1 MYEFANLSR
10 EDKDTIY
17 SNTNT
22 RIGLNKAIIEKDFW
36 VCLMLDV
43 IFNKIKYKDAFTF
56 KGGTSLSKG
65 FNIINRFSEDIDLI
79 LNWTSLGVSEEETM
93 LDRSNTAQLRYNKM
107 LNAEAGTFIK
117 EKLIPELIR
126 VLKTYVKDE
135 IKIEVSE
142 DDDQIVNIYY
152 PKLYESEAILQYIR
166 LEIGPIAALTPS
178 SNIKVTPYIEEELKN
193 YFGELSTSVLTV
205 EPKRTFWEKITILH
219 SVANR
224 PMNKILPS
232 RYSRHYY
239 DIYMFMKTEYK
250 NNALND
256 IGLLNEVILFKNK
269 FYRDSYSR
277 YEEIEQG
284 KIKLIPGKERIDQLK
299 ADYKNMKDML
309 YGDIPTFDEI
319 LDSLSVL
326 EKEINDTILVGV

>member
-1 MYEFANLSR
+1 MYRFANFDMNNKKIIIEKCAVGS
-10 EDKDTIY
+10 
-17 SNTNT
+17 
-22 RIGLNKAIIEKDFW
+22 GLNPAIIEKDFW

-79 LNWTSLGVSEEETM
+79 LNWTSLGVSEEEPM

-126 VLKTYVKDE
+126 VLKEYVKDE

-178 SNIKVTPYIEEELKN
+178 SNIKVTPYIEEKLKN
-193 YFGELSTSVLTV
+193 TLV
-205 EPKRTFWEKITILH
+205 
-219 SVANR
+219 
-224 PMNKILPS
+224 
-232 RYSRHYY
+232 
-239 DIYMFMKTEYK
+239 
-250 NNALND
+250 
-256 IGLLNEVILFKNK
+256 
-269 FYRDSYSR
+269 SY
-277 YEEIEQG
+277 QF
-284 KIKLIPGKERIDQLK
+284 
-299 ADYKNMKDML
+299 L
-309 YGDIPTFDEI
+309 Y
-319 LDSLSVL
+319 
-326 EKEINDTILVGV
+326 